1 MSETASFD
9 AGANYKPASPL
20 KGWFGTIVVI
30 LSIIFGYIIYEV
42 VMGSPSNFEGGD
54 PVNGH
59 PVNEGFA
66 KWLGLFYKGGVV
78 VPYAL
83 AVLIILI
90 TMSIERSISLARA
103 AGSGNLDVF
112 VSKIQS
118 HLERNELQ
126 QALDACDQQKG
137 SLGNVTK
144 EVLTKYKEM
153 ESEQGMDKEQ
163 KMVAIQKTLEE
174 SITLE
179 IPLLQKNLVFISTIV
194 SVATLMAL
202 LGTVL
207 GMIKAF
213 SSLGASGAADVAQ
226 LSVGISEAL
235 VNTAM
240 GIFSSTVATI
250 LYSYYTSKVDA
261 LTYRMDEVGFSIV
274 STFGEKH

>member
-1 MSETASFD
+1 
-9 AGANYKPASPL
+9 
-20 KGWFGTIVVI
+20 
-30 LSIIFGYIIYEV
+30 
-42 VMGSPSNFEGGD
+42 
-54 PVNGH
+54 
-59 PVNEGFA
+59 
-66 KWLGLFYKGGVV
+66 
-78 VPYAL
+78 
-83 AVLIILI
+83 
-90 TMSIERSISLARA
+90 
-103 AGSGNLDVF
+103 
-112 VSKIQS
+112 
-118 HLERNELQ
+118 
-126 QALDACDQQKG
+126 
-137 SLGNVTK
+137 
-144 EVLTKYKEM
+144 
-153 ESEQGMDKEQ
+153 
-163 KMVAIQKTLEE
+163 MVAIQKTLEE